1 MWLSVFKDY
10 AVPILSATATAGG
23 IFMALMRRTF
33 VPREAFEK
41 LHDRVEKVETRIANL
56 PTQDEVSRLHVEIV
70 TLRGDL
76 KETAAT
82 LKAVSHQ
89 NELLLEQAVRKS
101 PQ

>member
-1 MWLSVFKDY
+1 
-10 AVPILSATATAGG
+10 
-23 IFMALMRRTF
+23 
-33 VPREAFEK
+33 
-41 LHDRVEKVETRIANL
+41 
-56 PTQDEVSRLHVEIV
+56 
-70 TLRGDL
+70 L